1 MSIDMAHIHPML
13 VHFPLALFPVVLG
26 IQFYALIKGQS
37 LFGRDCAH
45 SSAMGLLVLAAIAA
59 VAAATFG
66 DMALDKAV
74 ASGVKLSLLE
84 SHEDLGQV
92 SAVLLVLLALAGS
105 WLFKVQVP
113 SMKVGWGF
121 WLAGVTVFVV
131 LIITAWHGGHLV
143 YDLGVNVTVKG
154 R

>member
-1 MSIDMAHIHPML
+1 MMIDIAHIHPML

-26 IQFYALIKGQS
+26 IQFFPLIRGQG
-37 LFGRDCAH
+37 LFCQGCAQ
-45 SSAMGLLVLAAIAA
+45 SFTIGLLALAAVTA
-59 VAAATFG
+59 VAAAMFG

-84 SHEDLGQV
+84 SHEDLGQA
-92 SAVLLVLLALAGS
+92 SATLLVLLALAGS

-113 SMKVGWGF
+113 SMKVSWGF
-121 WLAGVTVFVV
+121 WLAGVAVFVV

>member
-1 MSIDMAHIHPML
+1 MIIDIAHIHPML

-26 IQFYALIKGQS
+26 IQFYTLIRGQN
-37 LFGRDCAH
+37 LFGQECAH
-45 SSAMGLLVLAAIAA
+45 SSALGLLTLAAVAA

-92 SAVLLVLLALAGS
+92 SAILLVLMALAGG
-105 WLFKVQVP
+105 WLFKVQAP
-113 SMKVGWGF
+113 SMKVSWAF
-121 WLAGVTVFVV
+121 WLTGVAVFVV
-131 LIITAWHGGHLV
+131 LLLTAWHGGQLV

-154 R
+154 H

>member
-1 MSIDMAHIHPML
+1 MIDIAHIHPML

-26 IQFYALIKGQS
+26 VQFYALIRGQG
-37 LFGRDCAH
+37 LFCQGCAQ
-45 SSAMGLLVLAAIAA
+45 SFTIGLLALAAVTA
-59 VAAATFG
+59 VAAAMFG

-74 ASGVKLSLLE
+74 AFGVKLSLLE

-105 WLFKVQVP
+105 WLFKVQMP
-113 SMKVGWGF
+113 SMKVSWGF

-143 YDLGVNVTVKG
+143 YDLGVNVTIKG

>member
-1 MSIDMAHIHPML
+1 MPINIAHIHPML

-26 IQFYALIKGQS
+26 IQFVVLIRGQT
-37 LFGRDCAH
+37 LFDRGCPQ
-45 SSAMGLLVLAAIAA
+45 SSAMGLLVLAAVAA

-84 SHEDLGQV
+84 SHEELGQA
-92 SAVLLVLLALAGS
+92 SATLLVLMALAGA
-105 WLFKVQVP
+105 WLFKVQAP
-113 SMKVGWGF
+113 SMKVSWSF
-121 WLAGVTVFVV
+121 WLAGAAIFVV

-154 R
+154 H